1 MVKKTFCCIAREI
14 DLRVKLQKMTPT
26 MLTILAA
33 IALAVIGLVVTEFF
47 QHVLGRLILKPL
59 ASLGFV
65 ALGFLGQHS
74 SFYGQL
80 ILFGLLT
87 GFLGDVLLLG
97 RNRKWFLAGL
107 LSFLIGP
114 LADTAA
120 FVTLSTPLRFPL
132 LLTAIMVFGGIW
144 VLRAFRSKLGGFFNP
159 VLVYSAVIAVMVV
172 VSSRTPLFTFLG
184 TIAFALSDVFVLR
197 ERFGGREFVNKLFG
211 LPLYYL
217 AQCLIALSLT

>member
-1 MVKKTFCCIAREI
+1 
-14 DLRVKLQKMTPT
+14 
-26 MLTILAA
+26 MLAILAA
-33 IALAVIGLVVTEFF
+33 IALAVIGLVVVEFF

-65 ALGFLGQHS
+65 ILGFLGQHS
-74 SFYGQL
+74 SLYDQL

-107 LSFLIGP
+107 LSFLIGH
-114 LADTAA
+114 LAYTAA
-120 FVTLSTPLRFPL
+120 FLTLSTSLRFPL
-132 LLTAIMVFGGIW
+132 LVTAIMVFGGIW
-144 VLRAFRSKLGGFFNP
+144 LLRTFHSKLERYYKP
-159 VLVYSAVIAVMVV
+159 VVVYSLVIAAMVI
-172 VSSRTPLFTFLG
+172 VSSRAPIFTFLG
-184 TIAFALSDVFVLR
+184 AIAFAISDVFVLR
-197 ERFGGREFVNKLFG
+197 ERFGERQFVNKLFG